1 MKIGIITWLESAEF
15 EDVVLQALLTE
26 GISRVELEFRALSL
40 DSLVEF
46 LANKPD
52 TDSRFILIHDVDEIT
67 SALERE
73 LRRFPGA
80 IRMAIEPVIGDVT
93 VEIERIVNRALRE
106 FETIPAPR
114 KSVQRQENLIVVTG
128 STGAPGTTTMTL
140 NLGNE
145 LARSKSVELID
156 LHPNRK
162 DLAFLLGAKRSSE
175 SVRLSDQLSI
185 CGELTEVSGA
195 IQLVDAGPIPN
206 LESAFSDRRAPAR
219 DYVDLLERA
228 ETIIFLMTPD
238 NNHMFELESIL
249 ASLDAG
255 RIKARAIFILN
266 QMGNTRRE
274 RSIQKRFSA
283 RVGKYESQLLPFDRD
298 SLDRAK
304 SAYSALLDVAPRSK
318 LRKSIGE
325 VAGLLLE

>member
-1 MKIGIITWLESAEF
+1 MRIGIITWLESAEF

-46 LANKPD
+46 LENKAQ
-52 TDSRFILIHDVDEIT
+52 TDSRFILIHDSDEIT
-67 SALERE
+67 SDLERE

-93 VEIERIVNRALRE
+93 VEIERVVNRALRE
-106 FETIPAPR
+106 FETTPVPR
-114 KSVQRQENLIVVTG
+114 KLVVRQKNLVIVTG
-128 STGAPGTTTMTL
+128 STGAPGTTTIAL
-140 NLGNE
+140 NLGTE
-145 LARSKSVELID
+145 LARSKVVELID
-156 LHPNRK
+156 LHPTRR

-175 SVRLSDQLSI
+175 SVRLSETLSI
-185 CGELTEVSGA
+185 SGKLSEASSA

-206 LESAFSDRRAPAR
+206 LESAFSDRRAAAR
-219 DYVDLLERA
+219 SYVDLLERA

-255 RIKARAIFILN
+255 RIKARAIFVLN

-283 RVGKYESQLLPFDRD
+283 RVGKYESELLPIDRD

-304 SAYSALLDVAPRSK
+304 SAYSALIDVAPRSK